1 MEAKPK
7 PSRPTRTWVT
17 QPGHS
22 KFSFPTGSSPPF
34 REAPP
39 WWPPLTRRRSWDV
52 QDAPNHPYNRDRLH
66 VRGYRVSGT
75 RRGQHSPPDPYTGLS
90 LPPISNPRFP
100 GRFPIPLSPAPAP
113 QEFSLFPA
121 GSRASKKENAKP
133 KGNDFKTR
141 DRLCKGR
148 CFIPARGGALKN
160 LLLFPQRLPRVET
173 GRNPGKSLCKQQQ
186 RFPHTQHPALVQPF
200 LHPSPPRGMPGEHL
214 QLSPAQHLCRA

>member
-1 MEAKPK
+1 MVEAKPK

-90 LPPISNPRFP
+90 LPPSPTHASQEGSPSPSALLLHLRSFFSSLQGAELPR
-100 GRFPIPLSPAPAP
+100 
-113 QEFSLFPA
+113 
-121 GSRASKKENAKP
+121 KKMQSP
-133 KGNDFKTR
+133 KGTTS
-141 DRLCKGR
+141 RL
-148 CFIPARGGALKN
+148 
-160 LLLFPQRLPRVET
+160 ET
-173 GRNPGKSLCKQQQ
+173 GSAKGGVL
-186 RFPHTQHPALVQPF
+186 F
-200 LHPSPPRGMPGEHL
+200 LPEGVL
-214 QLSPAQHLCRA
+214 